1 MFDGA
6 GNNATIT
13 AIWKHCLLGLN
24 ALGACVQFPMH
35 LHRPTLIQVNVAFTI
50 NVMHFHYWE
59 HPITFVAGLCTAAEW
74 CGAAVLPLQVVLQFR
89 WAQVHVP
96 VIGFGR

>member
-59 HPITFVAGLCTAAEW
+59 HPITFVAGLQ
-74 CGAAVLPLQVVLQFR
+74 AVLQAFLVSKRQVFLNR
-89 WAQVHVP
+89 ANSGMLRP
-96 VIGFGR
+96 R